1 MGMSKNQSET
11 NVQRYLHQAG
21 CSWEFNPPHASH
33 MGGSWER
40 MIGLARRILDSM
52 LLSQCSRLTH
62 EVLCTLMAEVSA
74 IMNSRPLVP
83 VSNDPEDPFILS
95 PSMLL
100 TQKVGVPPPPGDFTD
115 KDLLTK
121 QWRQVQALANN
132 FWNRWSR
139 EYLATLQHRM
149 KWTKSKRNLQEGDI
163 VLLKDNQAARNSWP
177 MAIITKTYPGEDGRV
192 RKLELKTTEQGHSK
206 IFLRPI
212 SEVIMLLT
220 KD

>member
-21 CSWEFNPPHASH
+21 CSWEFNPPHASP

-115 KDLLTK
+115 ISGT
-121 QWRQVQALANN
+121 VGAEN
-132 FWNRWSR
+132 
-139 EYLATLQHRM
+139 T
-149 KWTKSKRNLQEGDI
+149 
-163 VLLKDNQAARNSWP
+163 WP
-177 MAIITKTYPGEDGRV
+177 PCNTG
-192 RKLELKTTEQGHSK
+192 
-206 IFLRPI
+206 
-212 SEVIMLLT
+212 
-220 KD
+220 